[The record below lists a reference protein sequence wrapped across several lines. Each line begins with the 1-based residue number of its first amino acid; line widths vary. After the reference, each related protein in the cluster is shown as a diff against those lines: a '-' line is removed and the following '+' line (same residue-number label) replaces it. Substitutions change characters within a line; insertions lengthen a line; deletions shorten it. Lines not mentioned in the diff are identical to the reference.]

1 MSAGTVSVR
10 QGCVPSMVPGKQ
22 GIHKGAGNPPRESAG
37 TTEWTPASV
46 ERVTKTRMA
55 QTGGRS

>member
-10 QGCVPSMVPGKQ
+10 QGRVPSLVQ
-22 GIHKGAGNPPRESAG
+22 GTQGMHQGPWDTPRESAG
-37 TTEWTPASV
+37 TTAWTPASV
-46 ERVTKTRMA
+46 ERVTKTRVA